1 MKSEQQAEVLR
12 AALAKADRSGA
23 GSPYPEP
30 LRRAAVNYH
39 RQRQEQGASV
49 RVVAAELGV
58 SGLSLSRWSR
68 HLAHPGQG
76 DSQHPGFRAI
86 ELVAEPARFCGPLVV
101 HGPRGL
107 RIEGLTVADVVE
119 LFERLS

>member
-1 MKSEQQAEVLR
+1 MKREQQAEVLR
-12 AALAKADRSGA
+12 AALAKADRSGT
-23 GSPYPEP
+23 GSPYPEE
-30 LRRAAVNYH
+30 LRRTAVEYH
-39 RQRQEQGASV
+39 RQRQEEGASV

-68 HLAHPGQG
+68 SLGRPG
-76 DSQHPGFRAI
+76 HGFRAI
-86 ELVAEPARFCGPLVV
+86 ELVAEPVRCAGPLIV

-119 LFERLS
+119 LVERLS

>member
-12 AALAKADRSGA
+12 AALAKADRSGT
-23 GSPYPEP
+23 GSPYPEA
-30 LRRAAVNYH
+30 LRRAAVDYH
-39 RQRQEQGASV
+39 RQRREEGASV

-68 HLAHPGQG
+68 SPGRPGQ
-76 DSQHPGFRAI
+76 GFRAI
-86 ELVAEPARFCGPLVV
+86 ELVAEPVRRAGPVVV
-101 HGPRGL
+101 HGPRGI